1 MTKSDKLRVQL
12 ALLSLQILCLAL
24 SVMSIGMPIT
34 TLASVILC
42 FPIIALNYKK
52 KR

>member
-1 MTKSDKLRVQL
+1 MTKSDRLRVQL
-12 ALLSLQILCLAL
+12 ALLSLQILMLGL
-24 SVMSIGMPIT
+24 SVIGIGVPIT
-34 TLASVILC
+34 TLTSVILC